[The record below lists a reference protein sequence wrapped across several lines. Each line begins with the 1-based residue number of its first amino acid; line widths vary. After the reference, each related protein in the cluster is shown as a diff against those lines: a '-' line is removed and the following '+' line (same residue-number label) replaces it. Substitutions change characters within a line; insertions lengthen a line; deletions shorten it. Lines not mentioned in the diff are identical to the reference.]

1 MSAQY
6 EDIQKELRDLKKL
19 LHGDPTTGRG
29 GLAHNVLAMAD
40 DIYGTERNPGGLVAD
55 VNTLKKFIWVMAGV
69 VTALQFGIQILFHF
83 WKP

>member
-1 MSAQY
+1 MSTHD
-6 EDIQKELRDLKKL
+6 ELHKKIQDMEKL

-40 DIYGTERNPGGLVAD
+40 DIYGTDRNPVGLMAEVQ
-55 VNTLKKFIWVMAGV
+55 TLKKFMYIMAGV